1 MSKIREFSQEL
12 AAAAAAGGRYTVTVD
27 ARGGYAASGVALEP
41 QVVLTADHV
50 VEREEEIPIGMPDGK
65 QTQARLLGRDPS
77 ADLALLATEARL
89 PDLAQPATAEPA
101 VGELVLALGRPTEE
115 GLEASLGIVTARG
128 GPLLTHWGG
137 QLEHYLGID
146 GVHYPGFSGGPLV
159 DVEGRWLG
167 VNVYPTR
174 YGAGVVVPASLALSL
189 VEKLKSGG
197 VRRGYLGI
205 RSQTVELNPPLRQA
219 LGRSQESGLLLV
231 GVEEGSPAAASGL
244 MVGDIIAGFGGQT
257 VGGHEDLLAQLH
269 SAGPGQTVELET
281 LRAGKLLKVKVSLG
295 EQPQREGP
303 GRGHG
308 RWRS

>member
-27 ARGGYAASGVALEP
+27 ARGAYAASGVALEP

-50 VEREEEIPIGMPDGK
+50 VEREEEIPIGLPDGK
-65 QTQARLLGRDPS
+65 QTRARLLGRDPS

-89 PDLAQPATAEPA
+89 TVPAEPAPVEPA

-115 GLEASLGIVTARG
+115 GLEASLGIITARG
-128 GPLLTHWGG
+128 GPLATHWGG
-137 QLEHYLGID
+137 QLERYLGVD

-167 VNVYPTR
+167 VSVYATR
-174 YGAGVVVPASLALSL
+174 YGAGVVVPAALALSL
-189 VEKLKSGG
+189 VDKLKSGG

-205 RSQTVELNPPLRQA
+205 RSQAVELSPPLRQA

-231 GVEEGSPAAASGL
+231 GVEEGSPAANSGL
-244 MVGDIIAGFGGQT
+244 MVGDIIAGFERQP
-257 VGGHEDLLAQLH
+257 VGGHEDLLARLH
-269 SAGPGQTVELET
+269 SSSPGQTVELET
-281 LRAGKLLKVKVSLG
+281 LRAGQLLIVKVSLG
-295 EQPQREGP
+295 EQPQREGS
-303 GRGHG
+303 GR
-308 RWRS
+308 

>member
-219 LGRSQESGLLLV
+219 LRRSQESGLLLV

-244 MVGDIIAGFGGQT
+244 MVGDIIAGFGSQT
-257 VGGHEDLLAQLH
+257 VGGHEDLLARLH

>member
-27 ARGGYAASGVALEP
+27 ARGAYAASGVALEP

-50 VEREEEIPIGMPDGK
+50 VEREEEIPIGLPDGK
-65 QTQARLLGRDPS
+65 QTRARLLGRDPS

-89 PDLAQPATAEPA
+89 TVPAEPAPVEPA

-115 GLEASLGIVTARG
+115 GLEASLGIITARG
-128 GPLLTHWGG
+128 GPLATHWGG
-137 QLEHYLGID
+137 QLERYLGVD

-167 VNVYPTR
+167 VSVYATR
-174 YGAGVVVPASLALSL
+174 YGAGVVVPAALALSL
-189 VEKLKSGG
+189 VDKLKSGG

-205 RSQTVELNPPLRQA
+205 RSQAVELSPPLRQA

-231 GVEEGSPAAASGL
+231 GVEEGSPAANSGL
-244 MVGDIIAGFGGQT
+244 MVGDIIAGFERQP
-257 VGGHEDLLAQLH
+257 VGGHEDLLARLH
-269 SAGPGQTVELET
+269 SSSPGQTVGLET
-281 LRAGKLLKVKVSLG
+281 LRAGQLLIVKVSLG
-295 EQPQREGP
+295 EQPQREGS
-303 GRGHG
+303 GR
-308 RWRS
+308 